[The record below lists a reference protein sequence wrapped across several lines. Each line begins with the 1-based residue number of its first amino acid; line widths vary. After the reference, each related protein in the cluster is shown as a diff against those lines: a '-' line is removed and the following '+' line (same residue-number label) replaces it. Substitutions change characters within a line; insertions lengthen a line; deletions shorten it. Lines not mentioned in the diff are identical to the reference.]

1 MADETITVEVPTVEG
16 ATYTVDPIQPIVDKH
31 RELQKQIATTKRE
44 ISQVRA
50 IIENYASDTPQYQK
64 ATVQLKN
71 AMRDLTDLQKQD
83 KPYAEKVAAWENKRK
98 ADVAAQKAKAAGQ
111 QGAQERS
118 RELSDAQS
126 ALKDAENKLKGQQ
139 RRAKDLG
146 LTGQEATDYVSDE
159 RAAYDAAK
167 ERLQTAK
174 TAASTAVGVV
184 STTVPERRD
193 YVPAAQPSISPSG
206 YDYTH
211 GKQVTSGQ
219 ILWKEGND
227 WVVKNQ
233 ADFIGPGGQVKT
245 EYISQIRQA
254 LRDAGYR
261 DAKSLV
267 DLTNNWRDL
276 VSSTGGQ
283 YSPLEASKWSA
294 EFLGGAGGAGGAGG
308 GGGGGFTTQYYKTIQ
323 TPQGLRSDIDKIY
336 QATLG
341 RDATW
346 KEVVE
351 ATDFV
356 NNQIDKDPYKVTQTA
371 AGRTESGLTKD
382 AAMSMLVQGLKKN
395 PEYAEQVGQNFETW
409 VEQKTGLKFADIVND
424 PSLDAALRLYKA
436 GNEVDALRALKNT
449 ATIKGAEGSKLAG
462 EVATA
467 RDTLA
472 KYADAMGVAFDV
484 QSAADA
490 IAKGLATDAD
500 YKNQIKELAKSY
512 YPSWAKQIDAGQ
524 TMASIAYPYMNSM
537 SNILELN
544 PADVNVNDP
553 MIKKA
558 LTYRDKDGNA
568 TSQSIWDFEQS
579 LRQDPRWGYTKNA
592 RTELDSVARS
602 VLRDF
607 GLAY

>member
-1 MADETITVEVPTVEG
+1 MADNTINLQTTQSVN
-16 ATYTVDPIQPIVDKH
+16 ATATVD
-31 RELQKQIATTKRE
+31 ELASRWNAAKKVLDARKKEMKRYKDL
-44 ISQVRA
+44 V
-50 IIENYASDTPQYQK
+50 ASKKVGTEPY
-64 ATVQLKN
+64 KN
-71 AMRDLTDLQKQD
+71 ALMFVDSTRKQVQEAQAAFDEIDVQYKAVKRQKKSAESASSLQD
-83 KPYAEKVAAWENKRK
+83 KLAQANDAVAKLEKEKAEK
-98 ADVAAQKAKAAGQ
+98 
-111 QGAQERS
+111 
-118 RELSDAQS
+118 L
-126 ALKDAENKLKGQQ
+126 
-139 RRAKDLG
+139 RRAKDLKY
-146 LTGQEATDYVSDE
+146 TSETIQKITDTYNAKIDSAKT
-159 RAAYDAAK
+159 RA
-167 ERLQTAK
+167 ESAK
-174 TAASTAVGVV
+174 TAVANAGMPGGVSTPAEATAVGPMAPSV
-184 STTVPERRD
+184 
-193 YVPAAQPSISPSG
+193 QPSFGNG

-211 GKQVTSGQ
+211 GKQFTSEQ
-219 ILWKEGND
+219 VLWKEGND

-245 EYISQIRQA
+245 EYIPQIRQA
-254 LRDAGYR
+254 LKDAGYR

-267 DLTNNWRDL
+267 DLTNNWRNL
-276 VSSTGGQ
+276 VLSTGGQ

-294 EFLGGAGGAGGAGG
+294 EFLGAAGGAGGA

-356 NNQIDKDPYKVTQTA
+356 NSQIDKDPYKRKTTA
-371 AGRTESGLTKD
+371 AGVTESGLTKE
-382 AAMSMLVQGLKKN
+382 AAMSMLIQGLKKN

-409 VEQKTGLKFADIVND
+409 VEQKTGLKFADIASD
-424 PSLDAALRLYKA
+424 PGLDAALRLYKA

-449 ATIKGAEGSKLAG
+449 ATIKGVEGSKLAG
-462 EVATA
+462 ETATA
-467 RDTLA
+467 KDTLA
-472 KYADAMGVAFDV
+472 KYANAMGVAFDV

-524 TMASIAYPYMNSM
+524 TMESIAYPYLNSM
-537 SNILELN
+537 ATILELN

-553 MIKKA
+553 AIKRA